1 MMPQIMRE
9 TFAGRVWTW
18 RLATA
23 LLLAI
28 VAWIPA
34 PGRLATTLI
43 FAVAAALLGLQSVT
57 SHAVDKGAFAIA
69 VHFAHEAAAGLWIG
83 ALVAL
88 LIGATYGHAGAEWLR
103 AATQRVSKIAGW
115 SVAALVVTGAIR
127 AWDALGLHLDL
138 LVNSIYGRTLLWKVG
153 TAATVILIGGYNRY
167 RLVGSVG
174 ESSARRFADSQRGR
188 GMRSAGGSDRVVGS
202 ISEYTAAALS
212 NVRLAS
218 NGNRISK
225 RNIYM
230 STHCNLRS
238 LVMAVVIDGRACWRL
253 LDAISDSE
261 SGAAASVLTD
271 TKLVDQNGNTISL
284 SSLKGKPMVVDF
296 IYTSCPGPC
305 LMETAKLQTSR
316 CDWATTSARR

>member
-1 MMPQIMRE
+1 MIPQPIFAWPLVGSQVLIFGTAAFALVAAPATIGDGDGWNRSMASLWRVLALIVLVMSPLRLLSVAAGMADSTFREVMPMMPQIMRE

-83 ALVAL
+83 ALVSL

-174 ESSARRFADSQRGR
+174 ESSARASLIRNVAVECVLLAIVIGWS
-188 GMRSAGGSDRVVGS
+188 VV
-202 ISEYTAAALS
+202 
-212 NVRLAS
+212 LA
-218 NGNRISK
+218 
-225 RNIYM
+225 
-230 STHCNLRS
+230 
-238 LVMAVVIDGRACWRL
+238 
-253 LDAISDSE
+253 
-261 SGAAASVLTD
+261 
-271 TKLVDQNGNTISL
+271 NT
-284 SSLKGKPMVVDF
+284 P
-296 IYTSCPGPC
+296 PPH
-305 LMETAKLQTSR
+305 
-316 CDWATTSARR
+316 

>member
-1 MMPQIMRE
+1 MIPQPIFAWPLVGSQVLIFGTAAFALVAAPATIGDGDGWNRSMASLWRVLALIVLVMSPLRLLSVAAGMADSTFREVMPMMPQIMRE

-83 ALVAL
+83 ALVSL

-174 ESSARRFADSQRGR
+174 ESSARASLIRNVA
-188 GMRSAGGSDRVVGS
+188 V
-202 ISEYTAAALS
+202 ECAL
-212 NVRLAS
+212 L
-218 NGNRISK
+218 
-225 RNIYM
+225 
-230 STHCNLRS
+230 
-238 LVMAVVIDGRACWRL
+238 AVVIGW
-253 LDAISDSE
+253 
-261 SGAAASVLTD
+261 SVVLA
-271 TKLVDQNGNTISL
+271 NT
-284 SSLKGKPMVVDF
+284 P
-296 IYTSCPGPC
+296 PPH
-305 LMETAKLQTSR
+305 
-316 CDWATTSARR
+316 